1 MTAAVDLTTVDLRG
15 AAIVP
20 HLPALAAL
28 RIRVFRAFPY
38 LYDGDEANEARY
50 LATYGG
56 DDACLVVAAF
66 DGAALIGASTAMP
79 ASRHGDE
86 VAPSLRA
93 AGVEPA
99 EVYYLGESVLDPAYR
114 GRGLGDVFF
123 GHRLA
128 VARALGYRW
137 AAFCAV
143 ERAADHPARP
153 AGYVPLHRLWRR
165 HGFVHRPEV
174 RTVFHWRQVGDAP
187 GAPDAAHT
195 LSFWFR
201 DLHEATP

>member
-1 MTAAVDLTTVDLRG
+1 MDVLDLHG

-28 RIRVFRAFPY
+28 RIGVFRAFPY
-38 LYDGDEANEARY
+38 LYDGDTANEARY
-50 LATYGG
+50 LATYGA
-56 DDACLVVAAF
+56 DDAGLVVAAF
-66 DGAALIGASTAMP
+66 DGPTLVGASTAMP
-79 ASRHGDE
+79 AARHGDE

-93 AGVEPA
+93 AGVSPDD
-99 EVYYLGESVLDPAYR
+99 VYYLGESVLAPAYR

-123 GHRLA
+123 DHRI
-128 VARALGYRW
+128 ARARDLGFRW

-153 AGYVPLHRLWRR
+153 AGYVPLHRLWTR

-174 RTVFHWRQVGDAP
+174 RTTFHWRQVGDPP
-187 GAPDAAHT
+187 GAPDAAHV

-201 DLHEATP
+201 DLAEARP

>member
-1 MTAAVDLTTVDLRG
+1 MTARVDVIDLRG

-50 LATYGG
+50 LAAYGA

-66 DGAALIGASTAMP
+66 DGSTLVGASTAMP
-79 ASRHGDE
+79 AARHGDE

-93 AGVEPA
+93 AGLSPDD
-99 EVYYLGESVLDPAYR
+99 VYYLGESVLEPAYR

-123 GHRLA
+123 ARR
-128 VARALGYRW
+128 VARARELGFRW

-143 ERAADHPARP
+143 ELVGEQHPPTARRARTLP
-153 AGYVPLHRLWRR
+153 HRRR
-165 HGFVHRPEV
+165 L
-174 RTVFHWRQVGDAP
+174 AP
-187 GAPDAAHT
+187 T
-195 LSFWFR
+195 
-201 DLHEATP
+201 